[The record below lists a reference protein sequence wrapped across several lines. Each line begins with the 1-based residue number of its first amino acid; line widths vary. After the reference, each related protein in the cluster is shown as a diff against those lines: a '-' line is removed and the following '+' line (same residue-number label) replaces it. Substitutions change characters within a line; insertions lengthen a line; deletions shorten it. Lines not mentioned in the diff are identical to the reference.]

1 MRGELAACKRE
12 ARMEWLAG
20 LVICAALGG
29 WLLFQIFKPSPSGPE
44 PRRGGGEGVP
54 ASAPMKVSRVLPWEG
69 DGDYETK
76 VDGESLYQDALLS
89 IVGEK
94 TEESQEFE
102 TRAVLTPESFNGN
115 RLYAVLIEGKKV
127 GYLEAPMTA
136 VLNAMVER
144 NDLGV
149 VAFEVEAMITGGWK
163 RAGSE
168 GMFGVVLDLVDEDV
182 DDDD

>member
-1 MRGELAACKRE
+1 
-12 ARMEWLAG
+12 MEWLGG
-20 LVICAALGG
+20 LAFCAALGG
-29 WLLFQIFKPSPSGPE
+29 WLLFQLFKPSPSKPE
-44 PRRGGGEGVP
+44 PRRADGEGVP
-54 ASAPMKVSRVLPWEG
+54 SATPMKVSRVLPWEG

-102 TRAVLTPESFNGN
+102 TRAVLAPENFNGN

-136 VLNAMVER
+136 VLNTMVER
-144 NDLGV
+144 NSLGV
-149 VAFEVEAMITGGWK
+149 VAFEVEALITGGWK

-168 GMFGVVLDLVDEDV
+168 GMFGVRLDLVDEDV
-182 DDDD
+182 EDDD